1 MSVSPLIPTV
11 CLPLFDSFYVQIVFP
26 FAQKSRKYYDEWLQR
41 LFPPGTI
48 GGRELKLYHIREMHA
63 KFFSAT
69 ELFSGIEYP
78 QLIRMRWE
86 TMAQLMNASL
96 TMNIVQAN
104 LALGASKAAGHSQ
117 VTLLFIFSVNLFTLQ
132 RILIA
137 ILRLCCSVKI
147 SSKFPLLEVPP
158 NFI

>member
-1 MSVSPLIPTV
+1 
-11 CLPLFDSFYVQIVFP
+11 VQIVFP

-147 SSKFPLLEVPP
+147 SSKFPLLEVPS